1 MRKILT
7 KGRNLF
13 FSESTSILSAASII
27 MSMIILSQ
35 IFGFVRQW
43 VILRYLGKESFS
55 LFLAGFRMPD
65 LIFEVFAF
73 GVFSAAFIPVF
84 TKYLKRS
91 KKEAWEVAGRAINIG
106 LIFFGVFSIIFS
118 IFAYQFYTIVAHGFS
133 AEDTATVA
141 SVARILLLAQGF
153 FIVSYLVTGVLESLR
168 RFLVPALAPIFYNL
182 GIILG
187 TVLLSDRFGIMAPAI
202 GAVFGA
208 LMHLG
213 IQLPFAYK
221 LGLRFTRHVKPDEG
235 VKEIGKLA
243 APRFI
248 ELIFLQILKSIE
260 LFFASLLPTA
270 SYGFLLLANSLQS
283 LPTTLFA
290 VSLSKVAMVSL
301 SRQDEDDRFKKIFE
315 NSLNQIMFFILPAA
329 AFFIV
334 LRVPIVRLVYG
345 TSQSLDWESTIAIS
359 SVLSAF
365 AIGIPFQSAL
375 ALLSRAFYA
384 RRNTRIPVI
393 LSIIDVVITVIL
405 EVVMILILHLPVY
418 AIALANS
425 LSVFVQVSLL
435 YYLLGKKLNGGKFFS
450 LIPILKTLAGSTVA
464 GLSVYFL
471 LKFFD
476 RSVWVKRLSF
486 INGNLAGNLPF
497 EKFVLDTRYTP
508 NLIILTVISAVIGLA
523 IYFLVLF
530 ILRSQEL
537 SVFIRI
543 IKTRSFAATTGG
555 RLTQKE
561 PVSTPES
568 DF

>member
-7 KGRNLF
+7 KGKNLF

-27 MSMIILSQ
+27 MSMIVLSQ

-43 VILRYLGKESFS
+43 VILRYLGKEKFS

-84 TKYLKRS
+84 TKYLKSSR
-91 KKEAWEVAGRAINIG
+91 KEAWEIAGRAINIG
-106 LIFFGVFSIIFS
+106 LILFGVFSLLFS
-118 IFAYQFYTIVAHGFS
+118 IFAYQFYSVVALGFS

-141 SVARILLLAQGF
+141 SVARVLLLAQGF

-187 TVLLSDRFGIMAPAI
+187 TIFLSGRFGIMAPAI
-202 GAVFGA
+202 GAVIGA
-208 LMHLG
+208 TMHLG

-221 LGLRFTRHVKPDEG
+221 LGLRFTKNVRPNEG
-235 VKEIGKLA
+235 VREIGTLA
-243 APRFI
+243 APRFV

-270 SYGFLLLANSLQS
+270 SYAFLSLANSLQS

-301 SRQDEDDRFKKIFE
+301 SRQEEDTRFKEIFTS
-315 NSLNQIMFFILPAA
+315 SLNQIMFFVLPAA
-329 AFFIV
+329 TFFVV
-334 LRVPIVRLVYG
+334 LRIPIVRLVYG
-345 TSQSLDWESTIAIS
+345 TSQSLDWESTLAIS

-384 RRNTRIPVI
+384 RRNTKIPVM
-393 LSIIDVVITVIL
+393 LSIADVVITVIL
-405 EVVMILILHLPVY
+405 EIIMIIILHLPVW
-418 AIALANS
+418 AIALANT

-450 LIPILKTLAGSTVA
+450 LIPILKTTVA
-464 GLSVYFL
+464 SVFAGLGVYFF

-476 RSVWVKRLSF
+476 RYVWIKRLSF
-486 INGNLAGNLPF
+486 INQSLAVNLPF
-497 EKFVLDTRYTP
+497 EKFVLDTSYTP
-508 NLIILTVISAVIGLA
+508 NLIILTIVSGLIGLT
-523 IYFLVLF
+523 IYFLVLLL
-530 ILRSQEL
+530 LRSEEL
-537 SVFIRI
+537 FVFVRI
-543 IKTRSFAATTGG
+543 IRHRSFKLIGG

-561 PVSTPES
+561 PVSTPET